1 MRREGEERQKGGE
14 GKAEGD
20 SDSCV
25 SGKGVK

>member
-1 MRREGEERQKGGE
+1 MRREEERQKGGE